1 MLERRIQITR
11 IPPQDSDI
19 LYDMKCGVNMKS

>member
-19 LYDMKCGVNMKS
+19 LYGMKCGVNIKS